1 MTIDNVI
8 SRLAKVKQTGRDTYI
23 ACCPNHKDARP
34 SLSIKALPDGR
45 ILMHCFAECPISDV
59 LSSIG
64 LQISDL
70 FPEKL
75 GDFKKFSRPFP
86 AADVLRAVGF
96 ECLVVLTSA
105 TKIQNNEEFTSED
118 RERLATAVNRIQAG
132 IDASGVGN
140 GKF

>member
-8 SRLAKVKQTGRDTYI
+8 SRLQKVKQTGKDSYI
-23 ACCPNHKDARP
+23 ACCPSHKDGRP

-45 ILMHCFAECPISDV
+45 ILMHCFAECPIGDV
-59 LSSIG
+59 LNSMG
-64 LQISDL
+64 LEMSDL

-75 GDFKKFSRPFP
+75 DDLKKYSRPFP
-86 AADVLRAVGF
+86 AADVLRAIGF

-105 TKIQNNEEFTSED
+105 SKLQSNEEFTSQD
-118 RERLATAVNRIQAG
+118 RERLAIAVNRIQAG